1 MIKSM
6 LPKKTGT
13 GDPARR
19 ITDPEE
25 ITSSYGA
32 YLMDES
38 RFGFGCAEEI
48 VFPETEAQVCAVLQE
63 MAQRRL
69 PVTISGAR
77 TGITSAAVPYG
88 GVIMSMER
96 MDRVLDILRER
107 DGGWSVWVEPG
118 VRLSDFHEQVETKH
132 LPAPEVKLTPFRED
146 PRTYIYP
153 PDPTEETALIGSTV
167 ATNASGARSLRYGS
181 TRNFVQALRV
191 ALTNGEVLEL
201 ERGKSPLSSDGRF
214 RIIDTTG
221 RETSFPP
228 PGYAT
233 PDANSTCGYFSR
245 PGMDLIDLFIGSEG
259 TLGVITAVRLK
270 LVQKPGEIL
279 GALSFFPEEDHA
291 VSFAIEARQRLLP
304 LCLEYF
310 DSRSLDVLRRE
321 EVPFSV
327 PSGAGAAIFWEAAYD
342 EDNIEEV
349 YEAWETLLLAHG
361 ASMDKT
367 WSGLE
372 RADWERLKAFRHAV
386 PELINR
392 IIGQRKGKHR
402 EIHKVSTDMAVPDRH
417 LRDML
422 EAYHRR
428 LHASG
433 LEYVVFGHIGDNHLH
448 VNIIPRDASQV
459 SRAGDLVM
467 SLARTAVSLGGVVA
481 AEHGIG
487 KLKHELVRIQ
497 YGDKGLR
504 EMARVKKAL
513 DPPAILGR
521 GNIVPEALL
530 DSTP

>member
-1 MIKSM
+1 MIKSQ
-6 LPKKTGT
+6 PPRKE
-13 GDPARR
+13 DRDEPVRR
-19 ITDPEE
+19 ITASDE
-25 ITSSYGA
+25 IASSYGA

-38 RFGFGCAEEI
+38 RFGPGWAEEI
-48 VFPETEAQVCAVLQE
+48 VFPATEAEVCAILQE
-63 MAQRRL
+63 MAQRHV
-69 PVTISGAR
+69 PVTVSGAR
-77 TGITSAAVPYG
+77 TGITSAAVPCG
-88 GVIMSMER
+88 GVLMSMER

-118 VRLSDFHEQVETKH
+118 FRLSDFHEQVETKH
-132 LPAPEVKLTPFRED
+132 LPAPEGKLGTFRED
-146 PRTYIYP
+146 PRTYFYP

-201 ERGKSPLSSDGRF
+201 ERGRCPLSSDGMF

-221 RETSFPP
+221 RETSFHPP
-228 PGYAT
+228 RYVT
-233 PDANSTCGYFSR
+233 PDAKSTCGYFSR

-259 TLGVITAVRLK
+259 TLGVVTAVRLK
-270 LVQKPGEIL
+270 LIQKPEAIL

-291 VSFAIEARQRLLP
+291 ISFAIEARQGLLP

-310 DSRSLDVLRRE
+310 DSRSLDLLRRE

-327 PSGAGAAIFWEAAYD
+327 PSGAGAAIFWETAYK
-342 EDNIEEV
+342 EDDIEEM

-361 ASMDKT
+361 ASMDET
-367 WSGLE
+367 WSGME
-372 RADWERLKAFRHAV
+372 RADWERLKAFRHMI

-392 IIGQRKGKHR
+392 IIGQRKGRHKK
-402 EIHKVSTDMAVPDRH
+402 IHKVSTDMAVPDRH

-422 EAYHRR
+422 EAYRR
-428 LHASG
+428 GLHTSG
-433 LEYVVFGHIGDNHLH
+433 LEYVIFGHIGDNHLH
-448 VNIIPRDASQV
+448 VNILPHDASQV
-459 SRAGDLVM
+459 STAGELVM

-487 KLKHELVRIQ
+487 KMKHELVRIQ
-497 YGDKGLR
+497 YGDEGLR
-504 EMARVKKAL
+504 EMARVKRAL